1 MCLFFRNVFI
11 LLFLIFIMFM
21 FNFEVVFI
29 KFVFLFDLNFE
40 IVLCIVM
47 NCFMVLMNE
56 EEVIF
61 LMILMWIVLLYR

>member
-1 MCLFFRNVFI
+1 
-11 LLFLIFIMFM
+11 MFM